1 MQEKGTSLPRNNR
14 TIIRGVIV
22 ALSLSALATSLIFYY
37 TNADI
42 NQAFSSVNFWYL
54 AAAVALIFLNY
65 ALEAEKLCAITDAVG
80 RELSFRKALQI
91 ALVGSFFANITP
103 FDTGGEPFQIYLLA
117 RNGIATGKSVAVIM
131 VKGIISAIARLAL
144 GIVIPV
150 WLILMKKAWSLP
162 PALNTFLN
170 VGIFLYLI
178 ATFLMVLFTLRP
190 QLFSRF
196 VRWLFTRH
204 LLERFWKREK
214 LNMVADRIVHEVQE
228 FRDSIREVARTK
240 RKNLILVGFYSMLLW
255 IITLTVPALLLW
267 GLGVNSPLSQILAVG
282 IIFYLASAYAP
293 TPGSSGVAEA
303 GFATIFFMANL
314 VPYPLLGVFVILW
327 RFLTYYMSLLIGGI
341 VSFFAFF
348 HRKR

>member
-14 TIIRGVIV
+14 TIIRGIIV
-22 ALSLSALATSLIFYY
+22 AVSLSALATSLIFYY

-54 AAAVALIFLNY
+54 AAAVVLILLNY
-65 ALEAEKLCAITDAVG
+65 ALEAEKLCAITDAIG
-80 RELSFRKALQI
+80 RELSFRRALQI
-91 ALVGSFFANITP
+91 ALTGSFFSNITP
-103 FDTGGEPFQIYLLA
+103 FETGGEPFQIYLLA
-117 RNGIATGKSVAVIM
+117 RYGITAGKSVAVIM
-131 VKGIISAIARLAL
+131 VKGIISAITRLAL
-144 GIVIPV
+144 GIIIPV

-162 PALNTFLN
+162 PALNTFLS
-170 VGIFLYLI
+170 VGILLYLI
-178 ATFLMVLFTLRP
+178 ATFLMILFTLRP

-214 LNMVADRIVHEVQE
+214 LSLVADRIVHEVQE
-228 FRDSIREVARTK
+228 FRDSIREIARTK

-282 IIFYLASAYAP
+282 IVFYLAAAYAP
-293 TPGSSGVAEA
+293 TPGSSGVAEV
-303 GFATIFFMANL
+303 GFAAIFYMSNL

-327 RFLTYYMSLLIGGI
+327 RFLMYYMSLLIGGV
-341 VSFFAFF
+341 VSFFALF

>member
-1 MQEKGTSLPRNNR
+1 MQEQGTSLPRNNR
-14 TIIRGVIV
+14 TIIRGIIV
-22 ALSLSALATSLIFYY
+22 AIGLSALAISLIFYY
-37 TNADI
+37 TKADI

-65 ALEAEKLCAITDAVG
+65 ALEAEKLCAITDAIG

-117 RNGIATGKSVAVIM
+117 RNGITAGKSVAVIM

-150 WLILMKKAWSLP
+150 WLILMKKTWSLP
-162 PALNTFLN
+162 PALNAFLN
-170 VGIFLYLI
+170 VGISIYLI
-178 ATFLMVLFTLRP
+178 ATFLMVLFTLKP
-190 QLFSRF
+190 QLFARF
-196 VRWLFTRH
+196 IRWLFARH

-214 LNMVADRIVHEVQE
+214 LDSVADRIVHEVQD
-228 FRDSIREVARTK
+228 FRDSIREVGRTK

-303 GFATIFFMANL
+303 GFAAIFFMANL

-341 VSFFAFF
+341 VSLLTFF